1 MTTHRVTT
9 ASPPR
14 GASHDI
20 SPTSIGLL
28 ALLLAGLGL
37 VIEIQPISLTSG
49 TRSLYLGFAV
59 AAGAVVLAIGA
70 HLRLWLR
77 LFTLAVLSFCLLML
91 ITRSADLQKQRDQWQ
106 HRLNTVT
113 TDLRN
118 ELPQG

>member
-1 MTTHRVTT
+1 MTQRGTT
-9 ASPPR
+9 APPPR
-14 GASHDI
+14 RTSRDI
-20 SPTSIGLL
+20 SPASIGLL

-37 VIEIQPISLTSG
+37 AIEVQPISLTSG
-49 TRSLYLGFAV
+49 TRSLYLGFTV

-77 LFTLAVLSFCLLML
+77 LFTLAVLGLCLVTL

-118 ELPQG
+118 ELPHG